1 MQSIPCHFIGLA
13 SLLECPSTSMD
24 RQVLID
30 MINNNCNNF
39 QYLNLSETFFWL
51 LNCESIDILKQLGY
65 FFIKTS
71 FLIYI
76 CRYTCIYNECVK
88 FIIYFD

>member
-1 MQSIPCHFIGLA
+1 MFDSKTSFQLTFKMQYIPCHLIGLA
-13 SLLECPSTSMD
+13 SLLECPSTSMN

-39 QYLNLSETFFWL
+39 QYLNLSDTFFWL
-51 LNCESIDILKQLGY
+51 LNCESIDILQQLGY

-71 FLIYI
+71 FLIYM
-76 CRYTCIYNECVK
+76 
-88 FIIYFD
+88 